1 MKRYSLA
8 LSLTSFI
15 YLFIGATFLYQSTV
29 VKKPTPQPLTS
40 IAISLYTPKEAP
52 LEEPQHQ
59 EVTPKIPESKKI
71 PLQERPKLSKPKP
84 APKKETMVEPPTES
98 FAANETTN
106 EKPVQEPA
114 PAIAHTPEVSKE
126 SLQAYQKNYLEDLRR
141 RINGHKIYP
150 KVAQTSHIEGSVKVE
165 FTISPKGELLSFVIL
180 EGKKIF
186 HKATEEAIQKSF
198 PFPFSEDLFTS
209 SMTFQIELSYTLL

>member
-1 MKRYSLA
+1 MKRYTLA

-15 YLFIGATFLYQSTV
+15 YLFIGVTFLYQSTV
-29 VKKPTPQPLTS
+29 LKKPTPQPLTS
-40 IAISLYTPKEAP
+40 VEISLYTPKEAP

-59 EVTPKIPESKKI
+59 EETPKTPEPKNIP
-71 PLQERPKLSKPKP
+71 PQVRPKPSNPKP
-84 APKKETMVEPPTES
+84 APKKETMVEPPKES
-98 FAANETTN
+98 FAINETTN

-114 PAIAHTPEVSKE
+114 PAIAHTQEVSKE
-126 SLQAYQKNYLEDLRR
+126 SLQTYQKNYLEDLRR

-198 PFPFSEDLFTS
+198 PFPLNEDLFTS

>member
-15 YLFIGATFLYQSTV
+15 YFFIGATFLYQSTV
-29 VKKPTPQPLTS
+29 VKKLTPQPLTS
-40 IAISLYTPKEAP
+40 IAISLYTPKEAT

-59 EVTPKIPESKKI
+59 EETSKIPEPKKI

-98 FAANETTN
+98 FVVNETIN
-106 EKPVQEPA
+106 EKPVQEPV
-114 PAIAHTPEVSKE
+114 PAIAHTQEVSKE

-150 KVAQTSHIEGSVKVE
+150 KVAQTSHIEEV
-165 FTISPKGELLSFVIL
+165 
-180 EGKKIF
+180 
-186 HKATEEAIQKSF
+186 
-198 PFPFSEDLFTS
+198 
-209 SMTFQIELSYTLL
+209 

>member
-1 MKRYSLA
+1 
-8 LSLTSFI
+8 
-15 YLFIGATFLYQSTV
+15 
-29 VKKPTPQPLTS
+29 LTS

-114 PAIAHTPEVSKE
+114 PAIAHTQEVSKE